1 MLPLSRRSFLAASL
15 CAPALIRGALARTRT
30 LTVASLF
37 GDDKP
42 ETLVWYRI
50 RDYIEE
56 RLPGRFRF
64 TVVRNAA
71 LGGEKEVAEGI
82 RLGSIQASLSTMSA
96 LSGWVP
102 EVQIL
107 DMPFLF
113 RDAAHLHAVLAG
125 GLGED
130 LSERLRQENF
140 IVGGFINYGARHL
153 MTKKAIPTPD
163 RLAGMR
169 LRIIQSPLHARLW
182 SAFGAT
188 PVGIPIP
195 ETYNA
200 LANGV
205 VDGMDLTIPAYAG
218 FRLYE
223 VVPFITRTAHI
234 RASGIVYYSA
244 SFWKSLSDEER
255 IVFRAASR
263 EGAEYF
269 NRLMDEDETTSLG
282 IVTGAGGQCDDPA
295 DRALWETIGRTVWP
309 EFAGSV
315 GGMEKI
321 EAIAAMR

>member
-1 MLPLSRRSFLAASL
+1 MALLSRRSFLAASL
-15 CAPALIRGALARTRT
+15 CTPVLAKGALARPRA

-42 ETLVWYRI
+42 ETLIWYRI

-56 RLPGRFRF
+56 RFPGRFRF

-82 RLGSIQASLSTMSA
+82 RLGSIQASLSTMAA

-107 DMPFLF
+107 DLPFLF
-113 RDAAHLHAVLAG
+113 RDAAHLHAVITGA
-125 GLGED
+125 LGQD

-153 MTKKAIPTPD
+153 LTKKAVPTPD
-163 RLAGMR
+163 LVRGMR
-169 LRIIQSPLHARLW
+169 LRVIQSPLHARLW
-182 SAFGAT
+182 NALGAT

-223 VVPFITRTAHI
+223 VAPFITRTAHI
-234 RASGIVYYSA
+234 WASGIVYYSA
-244 SFWKSLSDEER
+244 SFWESLSDEEKV
-255 IVFRAASR
+255 VFRAASI
-263 EGAEYF
+263 EGANYF
-269 NRLMDEDETTSLG
+269 NRLMVDDETTSLG
-282 IVTGAGGQCDDPA
+282 IVTGAGGRSDDPA
-295 DRALWETIGRTVWP
+295 DRAVWETIGRTVWP
-309 EFAGSV
+309 EFAEIV

-321 EAIAAMR
+321 VAIAAMR